1 MTPVKASL
9 VSAMALGAA
18 LAISAIATSAYA
30 TNFLFT
36 YTSNDGSEAASGT
49 LSATANG
56 DGTYTALNGVINAL
70 GPVAA
75 GAGSLMAN
83 PAPPAAS
90 YSPSGYFIYDD
101 QLLPGQNPLITNNGL
116 LFDIG
121 GAEINIFSNGPG
133 PDTYQF
139 YSNNGANDFGNF
151 ALTQASVPEPGAWA
165 LMLLGVGLAGATL
178 RMSPRQA
185 TAKTRAASN
194 V

>member
-1 MTPVKASL
+1 MTLVKASL
-9 VSAMALGAA
+9 VGAA

-30 TNFLFT
+30 TTFLFR

-56 DGTYTALNGVINAL
+56 DGTYTALSGAINAL
-70 GPVAA
+70 GPVA

-90 YSPSGYFIYDD
+90 YSPSGFFTYDD
-101 QLLPGQNPLITNNGL
+101 QLLVGQNPLITNAGL

-133 PDTYQF
+133 PGTYQF
-139 YSNNGANDFGNF
+139 YDNNGFNDFGNF
-151 ALTQASVPEPGAWA
+151 ALTQVPEPATWG
-165 LMLLGVGLAGATL
+165 LMLVGCGLAGTAIRRRRAL
-178 RMSPRQA
+178 A
-185 TAKTRAASN
+185 TA
-194 V
+194 